1 MSETMLFAFIFCG
14 IWCGFGL
21 IFLLIGIFI
30 GSIYASKVKR
40 CSACTIGTVAEIVQ
54 GYFKDDDH
62 RWQRGYRPVFEYY
75 VNGQLFQ
82 CISKTMVNSIKLTS
96 GQSVT
101 IYYNPE
107 KPQQYYVKEYI
118 YSNLIGKVF
127 VAVGLG
133 IMIISAIVF
142 YCCYKLS

>member
-14 IWCGFGL
+14 VWCGVGL
-21 IFLLIGIFI
+21 IFLLIGILI
-30 GSIYASKVKR
+30 GRIHASKVKR
-40 CSACTIGTVAEIVQ
+40 CSACTIGTVGEIVQ
-54 GYFKDDDH
+54 GYFKDENS
-62 RWQRGYRPVFEYY
+62 WQRGYRPVFEYY
-75 VNGQLFQ
+75 VNGQMYR
-82 CISKTMVNSIKLTS
+82 CISKTMVNRIKLIS

-101 IYYNPE
+101 VYYNPE
-107 KPQQYYVKEYI
+107 KPQQYYVKEYT
-118 YSNLIGKVF
+118 YSNVVGKVF